1 MFKHIG
7 YKIILVFGSVLIV
20 VMLILGFFFTVHQ
33 ERSILAQNKRNMA
46 KLTQSVAE
54 GLQTIMIAGY
64 ADVAETFADRLHNV
78 PDVIGFDIL
87 RTNGLEA
94 FKDNITIDDVN
105 RRIGS
110 EEFLPRDEVSE
121 LRLLDEHDPN
131 LMRALETGEM
141 VSFYREV
148 TPGVRNLSFIAP
160 IMLSEQCYSCH
171 GRSQPVKGILLLV
184 TSLAQA
190 EEDISSTRKQAT
202 QIAILSLIVIVLVTG
217 AVIRRSVSRP
227 IKSLTE
233 AMEEVADGKMNRQVE
248 IPSRDELGRMA
259 GSFNMMSGRLAD
271 SYEGLIS
278 EQDKLTTIIQSTNE
292 GIVVTDRS
300 DKIVLINAAAEALL
314 GKEAEQIRKDG
325 FAMLFD
331 DPGIIES
338 HLQNMD
344 NDTEG
349 SALVHYQNR
358 IFSLSASRILS
369 KDGTLIGSA
378 ALIRDVTEETRL
390 TNELLLL
397 STTDGLTGLYNRRYL
412 NESLGKELGR
422 ARRYTLDFSIIMFD
436 VDHFKK
442 FNDVY
447 GHETGDRVLKML
459 GNVMIKTFRDIDI
472 CCRYGGEEFLIILPS
487 TNLENAKI
495 SAERL
500 RVAVET
506 TSIDDLSVT
515 ISIGIASYPE
525 TDTRSI
531 DEFIK
536 KADLALYKAKEG
548 GRNRV
553 CT

>member
-1 MFKHIG
+1 QNG
-7 YKIILVFGSVLIV
+7 T
-20 VMLILGFFFTVHQ
+20 FT
-33 ERSILAQNKRNMA
+33 
-46 KLTQSVAE
+46 
-54 GLQTIMIAGY
+54 
-64 ADVAETFADRLHNV
+64 
-78 PDVIGFDIL
+78 
-87 RTNGLEA
+87 
-94 FKDNITIDDVN
+94 
-105 RRIGS
+105 
-110 EEFLPRDEVSE
+110 
-121 LRLLDEHDPN
+121 
-131 LMRALETGEM
+131 
-141 VSFYREV
+141 
-148 TPGVRNLSFIAP
+148 
-160 IMLSEQCYSCH
+160 
-171 GRSQPVKGILLLV
+171 
-184 TSLAQA
+184 
-190 EEDISSTRKQAT
+190 
-202 QIAILSLIVIVLVTG
+202 
-217 AVIRRSVSRP
+217 
-227 IKSLTE
+227 
-233 AMEEVADGKMNRQVE
+233 
-248 IPSRDELGRMA
+248 
-259 GSFNMMSGRLAD
+259 
-271 SYEGLIS
+271 
-278 EQDKLTTIIQSTNE
+278 
-292 GIVVTDRS
+292 
-300 DKIVLINAAAEALL
+300 
-314 GKEAEQIRKDG
+314 
-325 FAMLFD
+325 
-331 DPGIIES
+331 
-338 HLQNMD
+338 
-344 NDTEG
+344 
-349 SALVHYQNR
+349 
-358 IFSLSASRILS
+358 LSASRILS

-378 ALIRDVTEETRL
+378 ALFRDVTEETRL